1 MITNSI
7 FAATICLLAALLFVL
22 QECTFLV
29 PYRQLIWNKYAS
41 IIVAFAALLFF
52 NLFALFYLLMRK
64 IFLKDT
70 GQKLAHLE
78 KQLRSGGA
86 ISEELARRLEE

>member
-1 MITNSI
+1 MIGNAL
-7 FAATICLLAALLFVL
+7 FAATVCLLAALIGLL

-29 PYRQLIWNKYAS
+29 PYRQLIWQKYSAT
-41 IIVAFAALLFF
+41 IAVFAGLLLL
-52 NLFALFYLLMRK
+52 NLFSFFYLLMRK
-64 IFLKDT
+64 VFLKDT

-78 KQLRSGGA
+78 KELRTGGA

>member
-1 MITNSI
+1 MIANAL
-7 FAATICLLAALLFVL
+7 FATTACFLAALLYVL

-29 PYRQLIWNKYAS
+29 PYRQLIWQKYGTTLA
-41 IIVAFAALLFF
+41 AFAALLFL
-52 NLFALFYLLMRK
+52 NLFSFFYLLMRK
-64 IFLKDT
+64 VFLKDT

-78 KQLRSGGA
+78 KELRTGGA

>member
-1 MITNSI
+1 MIASAL
-7 FAATICLLAALLFVL
+7 FAATVCLLAALVYVL

-29 PYRQLIWNKYAS
+29 PYRQLIWQKYATT
-41 IIVAFAALLFF
+41 IAEFAGLLLL
-52 NLFALFYLLMRK
+52 NLFAFFYLLTRK
-64 IFLKDT
+64 VFLKDT

-78 KQLRSGGA
+78 KELRTGGA

>member
-1 MITNSI
+1 MIASAL
-7 FAATICLLAALLFVL
+7 FAAALCLLAALIVVL

-29 PYRQLIWNKYAS
+29 PFRQLIWHKYS
-41 IIVAFAALLFF
+41 ITITEFAGVLLL
-52 NLFALFYLLMRK
+52 NLFAFFYLLMRK
-64 IFLKDT
+64 VFLKDT

-78 KQLRSGGA
+78 KELRSGGA

>member
-1 MITNSI
+1 MITSAL
-7 FAATICLLAALLFVL
+7 FAATVCLLAALLYVL

-29 PYRQLIWNKYAS
+29 PYRQLIWLKYWPTIA
-41 IIVAFAALLFF
+41 VFAGVLLV
-52 NLFALFYLLMRK
+52 NLFALFYHLIRTV
-64 IFLKDT
+64 FLKGT

-78 KQLRSGGA
+78 KELRTGGA

>member
-1 MITNSI
+1 MIASAL
-7 FAATICLLAALLFVL
+7 FAAALCLLAVLILVL

-29 PYRQLIWNKYAS
+29 PFRQLIWHKYALT
-41 IIVAFAALLFF
+41 IAEFAGVLLL
-52 NLFALFYLLMRK
+52 NLFSFFYLVMRK
-64 IFLKDT
+64 VFLKDT

-78 KQLRSGGA
+78 KELRSGGA